1 MMVEN
6 ECVTIYNTFHHR
18 PFTYEM
24 LDQLRKERQEPSYT
38 QKEKILILSFLQRNY
53 KAKKTYSNTLSGFM
67 TIITIPKVKEVN
79 H

>member
-6 ECVTIYNTFHHR
+6 ECVTIYDTFHHR

-24 LDQLRKERQEPSYT
+24 LDQLRKERQEPLYT

-53 KAKKTYSNTLSGFM
+53 KAKKTYNNTLSGFM